1 MMTIIFI
8 LIAALFFP
16 GIILRSKSIFAGRK
30 GPGLFQPIKDVA
42 LLFQKG
48 NVISTT
54 TSAVFKIAP
63 AIGLASVL
71 SALLV
76 LPFGPFPAFIS
87 FDGDMVFFAYM
98 LALGKF
104 FLILA
109 ALDTGSAFEGMG
121 ANREA
126 LYSLLTEPA
135 FFILAGTLAMLTG
148 YTSFNEI
155 LVGLYNPDNSYIL
168 IYSILSVIILA
179 QIMQVENSRLPVDD
193 PKTHLELTMIHE
205 VMILDY
211 SGFDKALIHITTWLK
226 FALYSTLIF
235 DVLIPVQWSFEIQL
249 ALFALVIFFMA
260 VYIGFIES
268 FKARHKLGRNP
279 AFLFTISSMALL
291 AFVVVLI
298 LTEKM
303 ILS

>member
-1 MMTIIFI
+1 MTAV
-8 LIAALFFP
+8 LFP
-16 GIILRSKSIFAGRK
+16 GIIVRAKSIFAGRK
-30 GPGLFQPIKDVA
+30 GPGLFQPLKDVM

-54 TSAVFKIAP
+54 TSYIFKIAP

-71 SALLV
+71 SATLV
-76 LPFGPFPAFIS
+76 LPFGPFPALIS
-87 FDGDMVFFAYM
+87 FNGDIVFFAYM
-98 LALGKF
+98 LGIGKF
-104 FLILA
+104 FLIIA

-126 LYSLLTEPA
+126 LYSLLAEPA

-148 YTSFNEI
+148 YSSFNEI
-155 LVGLYNPDNSYIL
+155 LIGLYNPDNSYIL
-168 IYSILSVIILA
+168 IYSIISVIVLA
-179 QIMQVENSRLPVDD
+179 QIMQVENSRMPVDD

-211 SGFDKALIHITTWLK
+211 SGFDKALIHITSWLK

-235 DVLIPVQWSFEIQL
+235 DVLIPVQWDKGIQFG
-249 ALFALVIFFMA
+249 LFAIIAVSLA

-268 FKARHKLGRNP
+268 FKVRNKIGRNP
-279 AFLFTISSMALL
+279 VFLFTISVLALL
-291 AFVVVLI
+291 AFVVVLV

>member
-1 MMTIIFI
+1 LTAV
-8 LIAALFFP
+8 LFP
-16 GIILRSKSIFAGRK
+16 GIIVRAKSIFAGRK
-30 GPGLFQPIKDVA
+30 GPGLFQPLKDVM

-54 TSAVFKIAP
+54 TSYIFKIAP

-71 SALLV
+71 SATLV
-76 LPFGPFPAFIS
+76 LPFGPFPALIS
-87 FDGDMVFFAYM
+87 FNGDIVFFAYM
-98 LALGKF
+98 LGIGKF
-104 FLILA
+104 FLIIA

-126 LYSLLTEPA
+126 LYSLLAEPA

-148 YTSFNEI
+148 YSSFNEI
-155 LVGLYNPDNSYIL
+155 LIGLYNPDNSYIL
-168 IYSILSVIILA
+168 IYSIISVIVLA
-179 QIMQVENSRLPVDD
+179 QIMQVENSRMPVDD

-211 SGFDKALIHITTWLK
+211 SGFDKALIHITSWLK

-235 DVLIPVQWSFEIQL
+235 DVLIPVQWDKGIQFG
-249 ALFALVIFFMA
+249 LFAIIAVSLA

-268 FKARHKLGRNP
+268 FKVRNKIGRNP
-279 AFLFTISSMALL
+279 VFLFTISVLALL
-291 AFVVVLI
+291 AFVVVLV

>member
-1 MMTIIFI
+1 
-8 LIAALFFP
+8 
-16 GIILRSKSIFAGRK
+16 
-30 GPGLFQPIKDVA
+30 
-42 LLFQKG
+42 
-48 NVISTT
+48 
-54 TSAVFKIAP
+54 
-63 AIGLASVL
+63 
-71 SALLV
+71 
-76 LPFGPFPAFIS
+76 
-87 FDGDMVFFAYM
+87 
-98 LALGKF
+98 
-104 FLILA
+104 
-109 ALDTGSAFEGMG
+109 
-121 ANREA
+121 
-126 LYSLLTEPA
+126 
-135 FFILAGTLAMLTG
+135 GTLAMLTG

>member
-1 MMTIIFI
+1 MTIIFI
-8 LIAALFFP
+8 LLTAVLFP
-16 GIILRSKSIFAGRK
+16 GIIVRAKSIFAGRK
-30 GPGLFQPIKDVA
+30 GPGLFQPLKDVM

-54 TSAVFKIAP
+54 TSYIFKIAP

-71 SALLV
+71 SATLV
-76 LPFGPFPAFIS
+76 LPFGPFPALIS
-87 FDGDMVFFAYM
+87 FNGDIVFFAYM
-98 LALGKF
+98 LGIGKF
-104 FLILA
+104 FLIIA

-126 LYSLLTEPA
+126 LYSLLAEPA

-148 YTSFNEI
+148 YSSFNEI
-155 LVGLYNPDNSYIL
+155 LIGLYNPDNSYIL
-168 IYSILSVIILA
+168 IYSIISVIVLA
-179 QIMQVENSRLPVDD
+179 QIMQVENSRMPVDD

-211 SGFDKALIHITTWLK
+211 SGFDKALIHITSWLK

-235 DVLIPVQWSFEIQL
+235 DVLIPVQWDKGIQFG
-249 ALFALVIFFMA
+249 LFAIIAVSLA

-268 FKARHKLGRNP
+268 FKVRNKIGRNP
-279 AFLFTISSMALL
+279 VFLFTISVLALL
-291 AFVVVLI
+291 AFVVVLV

>member
-1 MMTIIFI
+1 MTIIFI
-8 LIAALFFP
+8 LLTAVLFP
-16 GIILRSKSIFAGRK
+16 GIIVRAKSIFAGRK
-30 GPGLFQPIKDVA
+30 GPGLFQPLKDVM

-54 TSAVFKIAP
+54 TSYIFKIAP

-71 SALLV
+71 SATLV
-76 LPFGPFPAFIS
+76 LPFGPFPALIS
-87 FDGDMVFFAYM
+87 FNGDIVFFAYM
-98 LALGKF
+98 LGIGKF
-104 FLILA
+104 FLIIA

-126 LYSLLTEPA
+126 LYSLLAEPA

-148 YTSFNEI
+148 YSSFNEI
-155 LVGLYNPDNSYIL
+155 LIGLYNPDNSYIL
-168 IYSILSVIILA
+168 IYSIISVIVLA
-179 QIMQVENSRLPVDD
+179 QIMQVENSRMPVDD

-211 SGFDKALIHITTWLK
+211 SGFDKALIHITSWLK

-235 DVLIPVQWSFEIQL
+235 DVLIPVQWDKGIQFG
-249 ALFALVIFFMA
+249 LFAVIAVSLA

-268 FKARHKLGRNP
+268 FKVRNKIGRNP
-279 AFLFTISSMALL
+279 VFLFTISVLALL
-291 AFVVVLI
+291 AFVVVLV

>member
-1 MMTIIFI
+1 MITIIFI
-8 LIAALFFP
+8 LLTAVLFP
-16 GIILRSKSIFAGRK
+16 GIIVRAKSIFAGRK
-30 GPGLFQPIKDVA
+30 GPGLFQPLKDVM

-54 TSAVFKIAP
+54 TSYIFKIAP

-71 SALLV
+71 SATLV
-76 LPFGPFPAFIS
+76 LPFGPFPALIS
-87 FDGDMVFFAYM
+87 FNGDIVFFAYM
-98 LALGKF
+98 LGIGKF
-104 FLILA
+104 FLIIA

-126 LYSLLTEPA
+126 LYSLLAEPA

-148 YTSFNEI
+148 YSSFNEI
-155 LVGLYNPDNSYIL
+155 LIGLYNPDNSYIL
-168 IYSILSVIILA
+168 IYSIISVIVLA
-179 QIMQVENSRLPVDD
+179 QIMQVENSRMPVDD

-211 SGFDKALIHITTWLK
+211 SGFDKALIHITSWLK

-235 DVLIPVQWSFEIQL
+235 DVLIPVQWDKGIQFG
-249 ALFALVIFFMA
+249 LFAVIAVSLA

-268 FKARHKLGRNP
+268 FKVRNKIGRNP
-279 AFLFTISSMALL
+279 VFLFTISVLALL
-291 AFVVVLI
+291 AFVVVLV

>member
-8 LIAALFFP
+8 LLTAVLFP
-16 GIILRSKSIFAGRK
+16 GIIVRAKSIFAGRK
-30 GPGLFQPIKDVA
+30 GPGLFQPLKDVM

-54 TSAVFKIAP
+54 TSYIFKIAP

-71 SALLV
+71 SATLV
-76 LPFGPFPAFIS
+76 LPFGPFPALIS
-87 FDGDMVFFAYM
+87 FNGDIVFFAYM
-98 LALGKF
+98 LGIGKF
-104 FLILA
+104 FLIIA

-126 LYSLLTEPA
+126 LYSLLAEPA

-148 YTSFNEI
+148 YSSFNEI
-155 LVGLYNPDNSYIL
+155 LIGLYNPDNSYIL
-168 IYSILSVIILA
+168 IYSIISVIVLA
-179 QIMQVENSRLPVDD
+179 QIMQVENSRMPVDD

-211 SGFDKALIHITTWLK
+211 SGFDKALIHITSWLK

-235 DVLIPVQWSFEIQL
+235 DVLIPVQWDKGIQFG
-249 ALFALVIFFMA
+249 LFAIIAVSLA

-268 FKARHKLGRNP
+268 FKVRNKIGRNP
-279 AFLFTISSMALL
+279 VFLFTISVLALL
-291 AFVVVLI
+291 AFVVVLV

>member
-1 MMTIIFI
+1 MMTIVFI
-8 LIAALFFP
+8 LASAIVFP
-16 GIILRSKSIFAGRK
+16 GIILRAKSILAGRK
-30 GPGLFQPIKDVA
+30 GPGMLQPIKDVA

-54 TSAVFKIAP
+54 TSVIFKMAP
-63 AIGLASVL
+63 AVGLASVI
-71 SALLV
+71 SAILV
-76 LPFGPFPAFIS
+76 LPFGPFPALVS
-87 FDGDMVFFAYM
+87 FNGDIVFFAYM
-98 LALGKF
+98 LGLGKF

-126 LYSLLTEPA
+126 LYSMLTEPA
-135 FFILAGTLAMLTG
+135 FFILTGTLAMLTG

-155 LVGLYNPDNSYIL
+155 LVGLYNPNNSYIL

-193 PKTHLELTMIHE
+193 PKTHLELTMVHE

-211 SGFDKALIHITTWLK
+211 SGFDKALIHITSWIK
-226 FALYSTLIF
+226 FAMYSTLIF
-235 DVLIPVQWSFEIQL
+235 DVLIPVRWSITLQL
-249 ALFALVIFFMA
+249 GLFALVIVLMA

-268 FKARHKLGRNP
+268 FKARNKIGRNP
-279 AFLFTISSMALL
+279 AFLFTISSLALL
-291 AFVVVLI
+291 AFVVALI

-303 ILS
+303 IVL

>member
-1 MMTIIFI
+1 MTLLFVI
-8 LIAALFFP
+8 IAALIFP
-16 GIILRSKSIFAGRK
+16 GIILRAKSIFAGRK
-30 GPGLFQPIKDVA
+30 GPGLIQPIKDVV

-48 NVISTT
+48 SVISKT
-54 TSAVFKIAP
+54 TSFIFSLAP

-71 SALLV
+71 SVLLV
-76 LPFGPFPAFIS
+76 LPFGPYDSLVS
-87 FDGDMVFFAYM
+87 FDGDIVFFAYM
-98 LALGKF
+98 LAIGKF
-104 FLILA
+104 FLIIA
-109 ALDTGSAFEGMG
+109 ALDTGSPFEGMG

-126 LYSLLTEPA
+126 LYSLLVEPA
-135 FFILAGTLAMLTG
+135 FFVLVGTLAMLTG

-155 LVGLYNPDNSYIL
+155 LTGLYDPDNSYIL
-168 IYSILSVIILA
+168 IYSILSVFILA

-211 SGFDKALIHITTWLK
+211 SGFDKALIHITSWLK

-235 DVLIPVQWSFEIQL
+235 DVLIPIQWSLEWQFG
-249 ALFALVIFFMA
+249 LFALVVFILA

-268 FKARHKLGRNP
+268 FRARNHMSKNP
-279 AFLFTISSMALL
+279 VFILTLFSMALL

-303 ILS
+303 LVL